1 MTDPDNRIRIHEGS
15 ITLPAGFEDRTTNVF
30 VPADPANQPN
40 LSVARDWLKDGET
53 LAPYVDRQL
62 ALLKSRL
69 QGHKLIARQAERL
82 GPDDRAL
89 AGERID
95 ASYRNGARL
104 VYQRQAAFI
113 VAPGRVLIFTASG
126 TRTFN
131 DEMDALWR
139 GWLDDYRPADETG
152 ETGETGEPRPA

>member
-15 ITLPAGFEDRTTNVF
+15 ITLPDGFEDRTTNLF
-30 VPADPANQPN
+30 VPANPANQPN

-82 GPDDRAL
+82 GPDDHRAL

-95 ASYRNGARL
+95 ASHRNGTR
-104 VYQRQAAFI
+104 VVFQRQAAFI
-113 VAPGRVLIFTASG
+113 VAPGRVLIFTASSA
-126 TRTFN
+126 RAFN
-131 DEMDALWR
+131 DELDASWR
-139 GWLDDYRPADETG
+139 AWLDGYRPADETG
-152 ETGETGEPRPA
+152 EAGLA

>member
-15 ITLPAGFEDRTTNVF
+15 ITLPDGFEDRTTNLF

-82 GPDDRAL
+82 GPDDHRA
-89 AGERID
+89 EP
-95 ASYRNGARL
+95 ASASTRATATVRASCSSGRRHSSLRRGAC
-104 VYQRQAAFI
+104 
-113 VAPGRVLIFTASG
+113 
-126 TRTFN
+126 
-131 DEMDALWR
+131 
-139 GWLDDYRPADETG
+139 
-152 ETGETGEPRPA
+152 